1 MLLSPILKKIL
12 FLVDAPAK
20 KALDVFLANI
30 AEADKSGMETEVLIV
45 TGYPRNLD
53 DINEYTSNASNKN
66 IAGVILL
73 DWIGENA
80 NEQVERAVEIGYV
93 KADSANV
100 ESRNKDLLDM
110 TQFFRDQGNL
120 YVVSLWN

>member
-1 MLLSPILKKIL
+1 
-12 FLVDAPAK
+12 
-20 KALDVFLANI
+20 
-30 AEADKSGMETEVLIV
+30 METEVLIV

-100 ESRNKDLLDM
+100 ESRSKDLLDM

-120 YVVSLWN
+120 YVVSI